1 MLLEL
6 KNIYKNYIQG
16 TMEVPVLKD
25 INLCVEEGEY
35 VAIMGPSGSG
45 KSTLMNIIGCIDK
58 PTSGTYLLDDVEIEK
73 CKDKELSEVRNQK
86 IGFVFQNFNLLP
98 RQSALDNVALPL
110 QYAKVPI
117 KKRKQKAKEMLEMV
131 DLADRVSFK
140 PTQLSGG
147 QKQRVAIARALAS
160 DPKILLCDEAT
171 SALDPQTTASIL
183 ELLKSINEQFNI
195 TIVIITHQ
203 MSVIRE
209 ICNRV
214 AIIEHGELVENG
226 LVEDIF
232 SHPKSKAARELILR
246 ELPEDGVKL
255 EGAVAEQLERIQSD
269 RKLRIVFSENSA
281 FEPVIANMILKFG
294 TPVNILR
301 ADTKNVGGV
310 AKGEMILGLPDDRHL
325 QIDMEEYLKEHGL
338 EIEEV
343 TGDVE

>member
-35 VAIMGPSGSG
+35 VATMGPSGSG

-147 QKQRVAIARALAS
+147 QKQRVAIARAMVA
-160 DPKILLCDEAT
+160 DPKILLADEPT
-171 SALDPQTTASIL
+171 GALDSKSGLQVM
-183 ELLKSINEQFNI
+183 ELFDTLHKQGV
-195 TIVIITHQ
+195 TIIMITH
-203 MSVIRE
+203 SDE
-209 ICNRV
+209 IASYADRV
-214 AIIEHGELVENG
+214 VKIIDGELY
-226 LVEDIF
+226 
-232 SHPKSKAARELILR
+232 
-246 ELPEDGVKL
+246 
-255 EGAVAEQLERIQSD
+255 EGDAQ
-269 RKLRIVFSENSA
+269 
-281 FEPVIANMILKFG
+281 P
-294 TPVNILR
+294 
-301 ADTKNVGGV
+301 
-310 AKGEMILGLPDDRHL
+310 
-325 QIDMEEYLKEHGL
+325 
-338 EIEEV
+338 V
-343 TGDVE
+343 TGGDEHE

>member
-147 QKQRVAIARALAS
+147 QKQRVAIARAMVA
-160 DPKILLCDEAT
+160 DPKILLADEPT
-171 SALDPQTTASIL
+171 GALDSKSGLQVM
-183 ELLKSINEQFNI
+183 ELCDTLHKQGV
-195 TIVIITHQ
+195 TIIMITH
-203 MSVIRE
+203 SDE
-209 ICNRV
+209 IASYADRV
-214 AIIEHGELVENG
+214 VKIIDGELY
-226 LVEDIF
+226 
-232 SHPKSKAARELILR
+232 
-246 ELPEDGVKL
+246 
-255 EGAVAEQLERIQSD
+255 EGDAQ
-269 RKLRIVFSENSA
+269 
-281 FEPVIANMILKFG
+281 P
-294 TPVNILR
+294 
-301 ADTKNVGGV
+301 
-310 AKGEMILGLPDDRHL
+310 
-325 QIDMEEYLKEHGL
+325 
-338 EIEEV
+338 V
-343 TGDVE
+343 TGGDEHE

>member
-147 QKQRVAIARALAS
+147 QKQRVAIARAMVA
-160 DPKILLCDEAT
+160 DPKILLADEPT
-171 SALDPQTTASIL
+171 GALDSKSGLQVMELFDTLHKQGVTIIMITHSDEIASYADRVV
-183 ELLKSINEQFNI
+183 KSIN
-195 TIVIITHQ
+195 
-203 MSVIRE
+203 
-209 ICNRV
+209 
-214 AIIEHGELVENG
+214 GELY
-226 LVEDIF
+226 
-232 SHPKSKAARELILR
+232 
-246 ELPEDGVKL
+246 
-255 EGAVAEQLERIQSD
+255 ERDAQ
-269 RKLRIVFSENSA
+269 
-281 FEPVIANMILKFG
+281 P
-294 TPVNILR
+294 
-301 ADTKNVGGV
+301 
-310 AKGEMILGLPDDRHL
+310 
-325 QIDMEEYLKEHGL
+325 
-338 EIEEV
+338 V
-343 TGDVE
+343 TGGDEHE